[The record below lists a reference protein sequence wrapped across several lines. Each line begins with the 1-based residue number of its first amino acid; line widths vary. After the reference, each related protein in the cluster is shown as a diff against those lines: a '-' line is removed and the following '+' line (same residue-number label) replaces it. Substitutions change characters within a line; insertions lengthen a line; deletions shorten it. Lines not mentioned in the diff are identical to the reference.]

1 MKELGTE
8 NSLTLNIAENL
19 QKCEAMVE
27 ESVEIQARTMRIR
40 KLKRESR
47 EIHKCLTP
55 KAVYAPMLRL
65 PRIMRTGKDATADM
79 SFRKRGKTNPK
90 RRLSPRALVDISPYH
105 AHKRQIRL

>member
-27 ESVEIQARTMRIR
+27 ESVEIQARTM
-40 KLKRESR
+40 
-47 EIHKCLTP
+47 HKCLTP